1 MKQVLYLTLFV
12 VVIFTLFQCK
22 KSADPVTPG
31 STTPPGSGTSVT
43 GTSTAPLVNTATAP
57 TTSAV
62 ASTSATASGVISGN
76 GGSAI
81 SQHGFVYSK
90 TSQTPTTADSKTE
103 LGATSGPFPL
113 TITGKL
119 TGLEANTT
127 YYLRAYATNDKGT
140 GYGTVAQ
147 VKTAAATTSVPGEL
161 SGTWVERAKFPA
173 NPRNDFW
180 LVAVND
186 KVYLLGGYSATQ
198 RFYDAWEYDPAGNR
212 WTEKAKTA
220 FTQSAI
226 FFPPIRPLV
235 ANGKIFFP
243 AGVGPTPAD
252 VKANVHEFD
261 PVANKWSVKGAL
273 PAGFDPGGTAAF
285 VIGDK
290 AYFAGHSSSTGFV
303 KKVWEYTIS
312 SDKWTQKSDLTGP
325 LQGGSIGAAT
335 NGKGLVI
342 GASETGQPIS
352 TLSYDPATDK
362 WTSVSTRDYLGAG
375 GSSKSLGFSSDRI
388 VEYNTWTGQ
397 QYRDGVMPIV
407 LTLDPLK
414 VTPQLTN
421 LLPYPKACDAYPRS
435 GLNMVHVGDRIFAVI
450 SNTKEVA
457 NLTACDKEEMGKLY
471 EFVKK

>member
-1 MKQVLYLTLFV
+1 MKQLTYLTLVV

-22 KSADPVTPG
+22 KSPEPVTPG
-31 STTPPGSGTSVT
+31 GSTNPGSNTAVT
-43 GTSTAPLVNTATAP
+43 GTSTAPTLTTATAP
-57 TTSAV
+57 ATSGISSTTATLSAV
-62 ASTSATASGVISGN
+62 IDGN
-76 GGSAI
+76 GGAAI

-103 LGATSGPFPL
+103 LGATAGPFPL

-119 TGLEANTT
+119 TGLDANTT
-127 YYLRAYATNDKGT
+127 YYARAYATNDKGT
-140 GYGTVAQ
+140 GYGAVAQ
-147 VKTAAATTSVPGEL
+147 VKTGTAAAATGEL
-161 SGTWVERAKFPA
+161 SGTWVERAKFPTD
-173 NPRNDFW
+173 PRNDFW

-186 KVYLLGGYSATQ
+186 KVYLLGGYSTTQ
-198 RFYDAWEYDPAGNR
+198 RYYDAWEYDPASNR
-212 WTEKAKTA
+212 WTEKAKTT

-243 AGVGPTPAD
+243 AAVGPTPND

-273 PAGFDPGGTAAF
+273 PTGFDPYGTAAF

-290 AYFAGHSSSTGFV
+290 AYFAGHSSSAGFV

-312 SDKWTQKSDLTGP
+312 SDKWTQKGDLTGP
-325 LQGGSIGAAT
+325 LSSGSIGASI

-342 GASETGQPIS
+342 GASEPGQPIA

-362 WTSVSTRDYLGAG
+362 WTTASTRDYLSA
-375 GSSKSLGFSSDRI
+375 GSSSKTLGFSSDKI
-388 VEYNTWTGQ
+388 VDYNTWTGQ
-397 QYRDGVMPIV
+397 KYRDGVMPIV

-421 LLPYPKACDAYPRS
+421 LLPYPKECDAYPES
-435 GLNMVHVGDRIFAVI
+435 GLSMVHVGDRVFALI
-450 SNTKEVA
+450 SNTKSLSK
-457 NLTACDKEEMGKLY
+457 LTTCDKEEMGKLY

>member
-1 MKQVLYLTLFV
+1 MKPFLLFALVV
-12 VVIFTLFQCK
+12 VVISTLFQCK
-22 KSADPVTPG
+22 KTSDPVTPG
-31 STTPPGSGTSVT
+31 GSTNPGSNTAVSGTTTAPSVT
-43 GTSTAPLVNTATAP
+43 TATSP
-57 TTSAV
+57 TVSGV
-62 ASTSATASGVISGN
+62 AATSATVSAVIDGN
-76 GGSAI
+76 GGAAI

-103 LGATSGPFPL
+103 LGSAAGPFPQ

-127 YYLRAYATNDKGT
+127 YYVRAYATNDKGT
-140 GYGTVAQ
+140 GYGAVAQ
-147 VKTAAATTSVPGEL
+147 VKTGTAAATTGEL

-173 NPRNDFW
+173 DPRNDFW

-186 KVYLLGGYSATQ
+186 KVYLLGGYSAKQ

-243 AGVGPTPAD
+243 AGVGPTPND

-273 PAGFDPGGTAAF
+273 PTGFDPGGTAAF

-312 SDKWTQKSDLTGP
+312 SDKWTQKGDFSGP
-325 LQGGSIGAAT
+325 LSGGAIGASV

-342 GASETGQPIS
+342 GASESGQPVS

-362 WTSVSTRDYLGAG
+362 WTSVSTRDYLSAG
-375 GSSKSLGFSSDRI
+375 SSSKSLGFSSDKI

-397 QYRDGVMPIV
+397 KYRDGIMPIV

-421 LLPYPKACDAYPRS
+421 LLPYPKACDAYPES

-450 SNTKEVA
+450 SNTKEA
-457 NLTACDKEEMGKLY
+457 AKLTACDKEEMGKLY